1 MINSL
6 LAFNFFKVE
15 WKNAEIDMYWVPYY
29 KTDAQHQGTG
39 TCWDPADNNCPSGKY
54 FGTQCMLKIGS
65 FKKNSSFKTPG
76 RSSNTEKFTMLEKNP
91 AESQCT
97 KNMLWSTTGGKTA
110 WLVASGHVK
119 NKVRISYVYN
129 VHFSLF

>member
-1 MINSL
+1 
-6 LAFNFFKVE
+6 
-15 WKNAEIDMYWVPYY
+15 MYWVPYS
-29 KTDAQHQGTG
+29 KTDAQHPGTD
-39 TCWDPADNNCPSGKY
+39 TCWDPADEKCPSGKY

-76 RSSNTEKFTMLEKNP
+76 RSSNTEKFTMVEKNP
-91 AESQCT
+91 AEIQCT
-97 KNMLWSTTGGKTA
+97 KNMLWSTAGEGTA

-129 VHFSLF
+129 LHFSLF